1 MITVAIITRR
11 LKEGKT
17 YDDFRKAWFHTTGFG
32 SFSKLHTMVSLN
44 DPREIT
50 VIGFV
55 EMTIENIT
63 AKLEIEVKERLSHSL
78 DDIIEPEIERKF
90 GILVSEDD
98 FSADGN
104 IAYKPAS
111 INEKITDFEDISSNL
126 NQVANAIERASE
138 KRDKAKNAMKKNK
151 KIM

>member
-1 MITVAIITRR
+1 MITVAIVTRR

-17 YDDFRKAWFHTTGFG
+17 YEDFRKAWFHTTGFG
-32 SFSKLHTMVSLN
+32 TFSKLHTMVSVN

-55 EMTIENIT
+55 EMSIED
-63 AKLEIEVKERLSHSL
+63 AASELEIDVKERLSHSL

-98 FSADGN
+98 FSASGN
-104 IAYKPAS
+104 IDYKPAS
-111 INEKITDFEDISSNL
+111 INGKVTDFEDISSNSSKL
-126 NQVANAIERASE
+126 AEAIERASE
-138 KRDKAKNAMKKNK
+138 KRDKAKSVMKNDK
-151 KIM
+151 